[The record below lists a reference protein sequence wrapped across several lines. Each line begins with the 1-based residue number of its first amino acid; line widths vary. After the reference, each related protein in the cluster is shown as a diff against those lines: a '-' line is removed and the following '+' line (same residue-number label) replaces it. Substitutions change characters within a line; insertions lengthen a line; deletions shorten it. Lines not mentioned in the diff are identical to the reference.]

1 MITSHSTEIT
11 MKLTEEEAKLL
22 IQEISGV
29 YDTLLHQHDN
39 MDRVINL
46 LTFKNAIVVELNNN
60 DNIVE

>member
-11 MKLTEEEAKLL
+11 IKLTEEEAKLL

-29 YDTLLHQHDN
+29 YDTLLQQHDN
-39 MDRVINL
+39 MDRIINL

>member
-11 MKLTEEEAKLL
+11 IKLTEEEAKLL

-29 YDTLLHQHDN
+29 YDTLLQQHDN

-46 LTFKNAIVVELNNN
+46 LTFKSAIVVELNNN

>member
-11 MKLTEEEAKLL
+11 IKLTEEEAKLL

-46 LTFKNAIVVELNNN
+46 LTCKNAIVVELNNN

>member
-11 MKLTEEEAKLL
+11 IKLTEEESKLL

-29 YDTLLHQHDN
+29 YDTLLQQHDN

>member
-11 MKLTEEEAKLL
+11 IKLTEEEAKLL

-29 YDTLLHQHDN
+29 YDTLLQQQDN